1 MYYRLDTRVSP
12 KDPDLANTLTSR
24 DIHVPWSMGSKIVK
38 PVPEKI
44 EVSLNPKRGRKMR
57 DLFLIDVPL
66 FSDKLLSALHSAGVD
81 NLQTFDAEIRSP
93 EGDLFPNYKAVNI
106 IGLVSC
112 VDLGKSTYLPES
124 EPPLMEF
131 STLVID
137 ESKIG
142 GQDFFR
148 LAEDSLYILA
158 SERVK
163 EKIEQADPSGLSLTP
178 LAKG

>member
-12 KDPDLANTLTSR
+12 RDPDLANTLTSH
-24 DIHVPWSMGSKIVK
+24 DNEVPWSMGSKIVK

-44 EVSLNPKRGRKMR
+44 KVSLNPERGRKMR
-57 DLFLIDVPL
+57 DLFLIDVSL
-66 FSDKLLSALHSAGVD
+66 FSDRLLSALHSAGVD
-81 NLQTFDAEIRSP
+81 NLQIFDAEIHSP
-93 EGDLFPNYKAVNI
+93 EGDVFPNYKAVNI

-112 VDLGKSTYLPES
+112 ADLSKSTYLPES

-131 STLVID
+131 SNLVID

-163 EKIEQADPSGLSLTP
+163 EKIEQAHLVGLSLTP
-178 LAKG
+178 IANG